1 MCRRLSLPL
10 CSVCAGLRKPV
21 HALAR
26 LSSKVQLTFLKLF
39 IFKGIYLI
47 GQLNT
52 SFLHLFFFF
61 LIFIWL
67 HWVAARG
74 IFNLHCGLGLLIFSY
89 VM

>member
-1 MCRRLSLPL
+1 MCRRLSLLL

-47 GQLNT
+47 HQLNT

-61 LIFIWL
+61 NIYL
-67 HWVAARG
+67 AALG
-74 IFNLHCGLGLLIFSY
+74 CGTWDLQSSLRPGALDL
-89 VM
+89 

>member
-47 GQLNT
+47 RQLNT

-61 LIFIWL
+61 FNIYL
-67 HWVAARG
+67 AA
-74 IFNLHCGLGLLIFSY
+74 LGGGTWDLQSSLRPGALDL
-89 VM
+89 